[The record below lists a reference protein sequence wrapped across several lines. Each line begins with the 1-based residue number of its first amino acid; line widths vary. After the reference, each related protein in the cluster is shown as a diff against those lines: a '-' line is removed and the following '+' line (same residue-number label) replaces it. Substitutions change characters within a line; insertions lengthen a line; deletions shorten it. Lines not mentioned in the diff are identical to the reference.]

1 LKTNRASATAY
12 LIAESAVFLS
22 QNEAVK
28 SLLPPKTIE
37 LSKIFAGSRPLS
49 NKLVYLAKQ
58 RKILRP
64 FFNALENLVIPG
76 IQLHYSVRKR
86 RLEEIALDALAK
98 GCQQIVVFGAGFDTL
113 ALRLHKNFPDVS
125 FIEIDYPATQT
136 VKKSV
141 VEKHQLANDNLKFIA
156 LDLTENSLTETIL
169 DADYFRPN
177 QKTLFV
183 AEGLLMYLAE
193 SEIENLFDFV
203 RQNGAKKSQFAF
215 TFMERQANNKIA
227 FRNSSKLVDYW
238 LKIRG
243 EPFRSGFNRSEL
255 IAFLTKKHF
264 TLESLDSAETFR
276 QRYLTAPALRN
287 LPLAEGESLCLAVVN

>member
-1 LKTNRASATAY
+1 MQTNRASATAY

-22 QNEAVK
+22 QDEIVK
-28 SLLPPKTIE
+28 SLLPPKTVE
-37 LSKIFAGSRPLS
+37 LSKIFADARPLP

-58 RKILRP
+58 RKFLRP

-98 GCQQIVVFGAGFDTL
+98 DFKQIVVFGAGFDTL
-113 ALRLHKNFPDVS
+113 ALRLHKDFRDVN

-141 VEKHQLANDNLKFIA
+141 VEKHQLANDNLQFIA
-156 LDLTENSLTETIL
+156 LDLTENSLTETVFN
-169 DADYFRPN
+169 ADRFRPN
-177 QKTLFV
+177 AKTLFV

-203 RQNGAKKSQFAF
+203 RQNSREKSQFAF
-215 TFMERQANNKIA
+215 TFMERQANDKIA
-227 FRNSSKLVDYW
+227 FRNSSKLVDFW
-238 LKIRG
+238 LKMRG
-243 EPFRSGFNRSEL
+243 EPFRSGFDRSEL
-255 IAFLTKKHF
+255 IEFLQKKNY

-276 QRYLTAPALRN
+276 QRYLTAQAMQN
-287 LPLAEGESLCLAVVN
+287 TPLAEGETLCLAVVS